1 MSVKLE
7 KLVIQNFRSIGAQP
21 VTIDLDDIV
30 ILVGGNN
37 FGKSTILKAYSVAVN
52 SEKLE
57 KEDFHNNITDDPNN
71 LPTIELHTI
80 CSGEDKPGKN
90 FRELLDEALGD
101 ESPVRVKEKFVWDK
115 VKEAPKRLGFRVD
128 LDRYPE
134 ETDPTPHQP
143 WASVNASRK
152 KRPKAH
158 LIGTF
163 DNPDTQSDSI
173 KSILVDVL
181 LEQKIREF
189 EPTSE
194 ASNFATLYDQINSLK
209 VEFVSATKTAL
220 DDIAND
226 ISDYASKVVPEH
238 KLKIRLSEGS
248 VSESNL
254 KIFDAKEVEVNFGK
268 GEQMFPVSNH
278 GSGARRTLLWAVLKK
293 IAELGYEPLKSG
305 KKYKEL
311 GNIKS
316 HLLLLDEPELSLH
329 PNACRET
336 RDMLYDIAE
345 SNDNWQ
351 IMLTTHS
358 PSFIDLTRD
367 HTKIIRVENL
377 GEDVVATTI
386 FKPDDI
392 EFTDDESESLKLF
405 NLLNPD
411 VLEFFFGGKVL
422 LVEGD
427 TEYSAFGKIIN
438 DAKLD
443 GDDQFDDLLILRC
456 GGKVQ
461 VAMFMKILN
470 HFKKEYFVLHDIDT
484 KKILKNRWI
493 KQEDGSKQKE
503 LRVETNPAWT
513 NNSKIHA
520 EMSEFSHVYA
530 SVINFETAY
539 FGTGIDSGK
548 PENALNMLKEQEV
561 YQVVKDLL
569 IAILCGDEKMLPSG
583 ATRWN
588 DIDEIEDKFESYAQQ
603 NPEVVPVAP
612 EV

>member
-7 KLVIQNFRSIGAQP
+7 KLIIKNFRSIGIQP

-37 FGKSTILKAYSVAVN
+37 FGKSTILKAYAVAVN

-71 LPTIELHTI
+71 RPTIELHTI
-80 CSGEDKPGKN
+80 CSGEDRPGQH
-90 FRELLDEALGD
+90 FRDALNEELGD
-101 ESPVRVKEKFVWDK
+101 DSPVRVKEKFVWEK
-115 VKEAPKRLGFRVD
+115 IKEAPKRIGYRVD
-128 LDRYPE
+128 LGRYPE
-134 ETDPTPHQP
+134 SSDSAPHQP
-143 WASVNASRK
+143 WATDNASRK

-158 LIGTF
+158 LVGTF
-163 DNPDTQSDSI
+163 DNPDNQSDSI

-189 EPTSE
+189 EPIDDT
-194 ASNFATLYDQINSLK
+194 SNFSTLYDQINSLK
-209 VEFVSATKTAL
+209 TKFLSATKAEL
-220 DDIAND
+220 DDIADD
-226 ISDYASKVVPEH
+226 ISEYASRIVPEH
-238 KLKIRLSEGS
+238 KLKIHLSDDD

-254 KIFDAKEVEVNFGK
+254 KIFDSKDVEVNFGK
-268 GEQMFPVSNH
+268 GAQMFPVSNH

-293 IAELGYEPLKSG
+293 IAELGYEPQEKG
-305 KKYKEL
+305 KKYKAL

-345 SNDNWQ
+345 NNDNWQ

-367 HTKIIRVENL
+367 HTKIIRVENS
-377 GEDVVATTI
+377 GDKIVATTI

-392 EFTDDESESLKLF
+392 EFTEDESESLKLL

-411 VLEFFFGGKVL
+411 VMEFFFGGKVL

-427 TEYSAFGKIIN
+427 TEYCAFGKIIN
-438 DAKLD
+438 DAKLSGND
-443 GDDQFDDLLILRC
+443 NFDDLLILRC

-461 VAMFMKILN
+461 VSMFMKILN
-470 HFKKEYFVLHDIDT
+470 HFKKQYYVLHDIDSMQ
-484 KKILKNRWI
+484 ILKNRWMN
-493 KQEDGSKQKE
+493 QENGSKQKVV
-503 LRVETNPAWT
+503 RVEANPAWT

-520 EMSEFSHVYA
+520 EMSEFSNVYA

-548 PENALNMLKEQEV
+548 PENALNMLRDPDI
-561 YQVVKDLL
+561 YQVVQNLL
-569 IAILCGDEKMLPSG
+569 TAILNNDDDMLPSG
-583 ATRWN
+583 ATKWN
-588 DIDEIEDKFESYAQQ
+588 EIADIQDKFETYAQD

-612 EV
+612 

>member
-7 KLVIQNFRSIGAQP
+7 KLVIQNFRSIGEQP

-57 KEDFHNNITDDPNN
+57 KEDFHNNITNDPRNK
-71 LPTIELHTI
+71 PTIELYTI
-80 CSGEDKPGKN
+80 CSGEDRPGEH
-90 FRELLDEALGD
+90 FRAPLDGGLDD
-101 ESPVRVKEKFVWDK
+101 ESPVRVREKFVWEK

-134 ETDPTPHQP
+134 TDDPTPHQP
-143 WASVNASRK
+143 WATDNASRK

-189 EPTSE
+189 EPTDETS
-194 ASNFATLYDQINSLK
+194 SFATLYDQINSLK
-209 VEFVSATKTAL
+209 TEFVSATKTAL
-220 DDIAND
+220 DEIADD
-226 ISDYASKVVPEH
+226 ISDYASKIVPNH
-238 KLKIRLSEGS
+238 RLKISLSEDD

-293 IAELGYEPLKSG
+293 IAELGYEPQEKG

-367 HTKIIRVENL
+367 HTKIIRVENS
-377 GEDVVATTI
+377 GENIVATTI
-386 FKPDDI
+386 FKPDEI
-392 EFTDDESESLKLF
+392 EFTEDESESLKLF
-405 NLLNPD
+405 NLLNPQ
-411 VLEFFFGGKVL
+411 VMEFFFGGKVL

-427 TEYSAFGKIIN
+427 TEYCAFGKIVN
-438 DAKLD
+438 DEKLS
-443 GDDQFDDLLILRC
+443 GNCQFDDLLILRC

-461 VAMFMKILN
+461 VSMFMKILN
-470 HFKKEYFVLHDIDT
+470 HFKKQYYVLHDIDSMQ
-484 KKILKNRWI
+484 ILKNRWMN
-493 KQEDGSKQKE
+493 QEGGGKQKV
-503 LRVETNPAWT
+503 LRVEANPAWT

-520 EMSEFSHVYA
+520 EMSEFSNVYA

-539 FGTGIDSGK
+539 FGTGINSGK
-548 PENALNMLKEQEV
+548 PENALNMLRDSNV

-569 IAILCGDEKMLPSG
+569 TAILNDDVDMLPSG
-583 ATRWN
+583 AIKWN
-588 DIDEIEDKFESYAQQ
+588 EIAEIQDKFETYAQD

-612 EV
+612 